1 MGKITFV
8 IPARNEEEGIN
19 DLLAA
24 INSIYASLKARG
36 HDLEVVIV
44 DNHSSD
50 KTFERLLYATFED
63 KFDVFIYQLNRN
75 YGLQRSI
82 LFGMTKATGDALIV
96 FQSDLQDPI
105 DAAMTMI
112 SEWETGARVVA
123 GISHKRH
130 EKSSIL
136 FTSGL
141 FYVVI
146 NFISDIRM
154 LRWFQDFFLLDKDVY
169 SDLSR
174 RVNHFEF
181 LRGRIIDEYGVNAV
195 VHYTRLGRTTGR
207 SNFNF
212 AGRYGVA
219 FDGITRFG
227 SKLIRRFVI
236 LGASLFFCSSTIFIV
251 NLVTFIISGQRF
263 FGNIL
268 TWLIILLLGVIVF
281 ALGLVLEYMIRL
293 LKLSS
298 TISTEVLYK
307 TSKILNQKEVA

>member
-1 MGKITFV
+1 MSKLTFV
-8 IPARNEEEGIN
+8 IPARNEEDGIS

-24 INSIYASLKARG
+24 VNSIYALLAARS
-36 HDLEVVIV
+36 HTLEVILV

-50 KTFERLLYATFED
+50 NTLERLQLATFEND
-63 KFDVFIYQLNRN
+63 FDVFLYQLNRN

-105 DAAMTMI
+105 EAAMRMI
-112 SEWETGARVVA
+112 SEWESGAKVVA
-123 GISHKRH
+123 GISHKRN

-141 FYVVI
+141 FYFVI
-146 NFISDIRM
+146 NFISDIKM
-154 LRWFQDFFLLDKDVY
+154 LRWFQDFFLLDKGVY

-181 LRGRIIDEYGVNAV
+181 LRGRIIDEYGVNSV
-195 VHYTRLGRTTGR
+195 VHYRRLGRTTGR

-212 AGRYGVA
+212 AGRYGIA
-219 FDGITRFG
+219 LDGITRFG

-236 LGASLFFCSSTIFIV
+236 FGASLFFCSSIIFIV
-251 NLVTFIISGQRF
+251 NFIAFMLSGQRF
-263 FGNIL
+263 LGNIL
-268 TWLIILLLGVIVF
+268 TWLIILLLGIIVF
-281 ALGLVLEYMIRL
+281 ALGLILEYQIRL

-298 TISTEVLYK
+298 TNSTEVLYK
-307 TSKILNQKEVA
+307 TSKILNQRDAS

>member
-1 MGKITFV
+1 MSKITFV
-8 IPARNEEEGIN
+8 IPARNEEDGIS

-24 INSIYASLKARG
+24 VNSIYALLATRS
-36 HDLEVVIV
+36 HTLEVIFV

-50 KTFERLLYATFED
+50 NTLERLQLATFEND
-63 KFDVFIYQLNRN
+63 FDAFLYQLNRN

-105 DAAMTMI
+105 EAAMRML
-112 SEWETGARVVA
+112 SEWESGAKVVA
-123 GISHKRH
+123 GISHKRN

-141 FYVVI
+141 FYFVI
-146 NFISDIRM
+146 NFISDIKM

-181 LRGRIIDEYGVNAV
+181 LRGRIIDEYGVNSV
-195 VHYTRLGRTTGR
+195 VHYRRLGRTTGK

-212 AGRYGVA
+212 AGRYGIA
-219 FDGITRFG
+219 LDGITRFG

-236 LGASLFFCSSTIFIV
+236 FGASLFFCSSIIFIV
-251 NLVTFIISGQRF
+251 NFITFMLSGQRF
-263 FGNIL
+263 LGNIL

-281 ALGLVLEYMIRL
+281 ALGLILEYLIRL

-298 TISTEVLYK
+298 TNSTEVLYK
-307 TSKILNQKEVA
+307 TSKILNQKDAS

>member
-8 IPARNEEEGIN
+8 IPARNEENGVPHLI
-19 DLLAA
+19 AA
-24 INSIYASLKARG
+24 INSIYTQLSVRG
-36 HDLEVVIV
+36 HTLEVIIV

-50 KTFERLLYATFED
+50 KTYERLKCATFEN
-63 KFDVFIYQLNRN
+63 KFDVYLYQLNRN

-105 DAAMTMI
+105 DAAINMI
-112 SEWETGARVVA
+112 DKWESGAKVVA
-123 GISHKRH
+123 GVSHKRI
-130 EKSSIL
+130 EKPSIL

-141 FYVVI
+141 FYTAI
-146 NFISDIRM
+146 NFITDIKI

-169 SDLSR
+169 SDLGR

-181 LRGRIIDEYGVNAV
+181 LRGRLIEEYGVSAV
-195 VHYTRLGRTTGR
+195 VQYKRLGRMTGK

-212 AGRYGVA
+212 AGRYGIA
-219 FDGITRFG
+219 LDGITRFG
-227 SKLIRRFVI
+227 SKMIRRFVI
-236 LGASLFFCSSTIFIV
+236 FGAMLFFFSSTIFVV
-251 NLVTFIISGQRF
+251 NLLTFIATGERY

-268 TWLIILLLGVIVF
+268 TWLIILLLGITVF
-281 ALGLVLEYMIRL
+281 ALGLILEFLIRL

-298 TISTEVLYK
+298 TNSTEILYKTTEVLNK
-307 TSKILNQKEVA
+307 SAML